1 MAMTELQVRAA
12 CAALLLLLYAVL
24 CGAIWWRERRKQMR
38 AGQEAA
44 ALAQARD
51 GALPWLV
58 AYASQT
64 GQAEELAQETAR
76 LLHAAGEPVHL
87 CALDAVDAT
96 LLARTQRALFIASTY
111 GEGDAPDNAALFQQ
125 HYLQATGGPMQ
136 GHALAHLQF
145 GLLALGDRQYTHYCG
160 FGRALGSWLLAQ
172 GAVAWFDAIEMD
184 NADPAALAAWQH
196 QLAHIASLGDVSAWQ
211 APVFEPWTLRAR
223 RRLNAGSSG
232 GAVFHIELQPPQPG
246 GAADASPGRPGA
258 APAWESGDLVQVQ
271 APADPAHPREYSIAS
286 IASDGSV
293 HLVVRLA
300 QRDDGQP
307 GVASHWLC
315 QGALLG
321 TAVQLRVR
329 AHRNF
334 RLEFNAGRPLVLI
347 GNGTGIAGLRG
358 HLRARAAAAPAAEK
372 PSNWLV
378 FGEREQ
384 AHDFLYQQ
392 EILAW
397 QAEGLLQRVDLAFS
411 RDQPERVYVQ
421 HLLAAEAD
429 ELRTWVE
436 QRGAAVYVCGSL
448 HGMAQEVH
456 AVLVDVLGAQRVD
469 AMVRDGRYRRD
480 VY

>member
-1 MAMTELQVRAA
+1 MAMTEFQAR
-12 CAALLLLLYAVL
+12 AALLLLLYAVL

-38 AGQEAA
+38 ARQEAA

-58 AYASQT
+58 AFASQT

-87 CALDAVDAT
+87 CALDAVDAA

-125 HYLQATGGPMQ
+125 HYLQASGGPVH

-145 GLLALGDRQYTHYCG
+145 GLLALGDRQYAHYCG
-160 FGRALGSWLLAQ
+160 FGRALGSWLLAR
-172 GAVAWFDAIEMD
+172 GAVAWFDPIEMD

-196 QLAHIASLGDVSAWQ
+196 QIAQVASLGDVSAWQ
-211 APVFEPWTLRAR
+211 APVFAPWTLAER
-223 RRLNAGSSG
+223 RHLNPGSAGR
-232 GAVFHIELQPPQPG
+232 AVFHLELQPPPSLPEG
-246 GAADASPGRPGA
+246 DAHGATAGVPP
-258 APAWESGDLVQVQ
+258 WESGDLVQVQ

-286 IASDGSV
+286 IAADGRV

-315 QGALLG
+315 QGAPLG
-321 TAVQLRVR
+321 ATVQLRVR

-334 RLEFNAGRPLVLI
+334 RLESNAGRPLVLI
-347 GNGTGIAGLRG
+347 GNGTGIAGLRS
-358 HLRARAAAAPAAEK
+358 HLRARAAAAPAAARGAH
-372 PSNWLV
+372 WLV
-378 FGEREQ
+378 FGERQ
-384 AHDFLYQQ
+384 LAHDCLYRD
-392 EILAW
+392 EIHAW
-397 QAEGLLQRVDLAFS
+397 QASGLLQRVDVAFS
-411 RDQPERVYVQ
+411 RDQPQRVYVQ
-421 HLLAAEAD
+421 HLLAAAAD
-429 ELRTWVE
+429 ELRNWVE
-436 QRGAAVYVCGSL
+436 QRGAALYVCGSL
-448 HGMAQEVH
+448 QGMAQEVH
-456 AVLVDVLGAQRVD
+456 AVLVQVLGARRVD
-469 AMVRDGRYRRD
+469 ALVREGRYRRD